1 MTMSALPIVV
11 KSEKL
16 FLSNFHRRRYP
27 AKSTII
33 YAGDKADVLYYLVKG
48 TVSVLVENGNNEKD
62 MIVTYLNPGE
72 FFGEMGLFEEHPRS
86 AWIKTK
92 TDCEVCEISYS
103 KFTALYQK
111 EPEILFSV
119 AKQIAKRLRKTTQ
132 KASDLAFLSVTGRI
146 TQVLKDLAKQ
156 PDAMT
161 HPDGMQ
167 IKITRQEIGRIAV
180 CSREMAGRVIKELES
195 HGLISVAGKTMVLLG
210 AR

>member
-1 MTMSALPIVV
+1 MHTVPNTLED
-11 KSEKL
+11 EKP

-33 YAGDKADVLYYLVKG
+33 YAGDKADVLYYLAKG
-48 TVSVLVENGNNEKD
+48 TVSVLVEDGNDEKD

-72 FFGEMGLFEEHPRS
+72 FFGEIGLFEEHPRT
-86 AWIKTK
+86 AWIKAK
-92 TDCEVCEISYS
+92 TECEVCEISYS

-111 EPEILFSV
+111 NPEILFSIT
-119 AKQIAKRLRKTTQ
+119 KQIAERLRETTR

-146 TQVLKDLAKQ
+146 THVLKDLANQ

-195 HGLISVAGKTMVLLG
+195 QDVISVSGKTIVLFG

>member
-1 MTMSALPIVV
+1 MHTVPNTLED
-11 KSEKL
+11 EKP

-33 YAGDKADVLYYLVKG
+33 YAGDKADVLYYLAKG
-48 TVSVLVENGNNEKD
+48 TVSVLVEDGNDEKD

-72 FFGEMGLFEEHPRS
+72 FFGEMGLFEEHPRT
-86 AWIKTK
+86 AWIKAK
-92 TDCEVCEISYS
+92 TECEVCAISYS

-111 EPEILFSV
+111 NPEILFSIT
-119 AKQIAKRLRKTTQ
+119 KQIAERLRETTR

-146 TQVLKDLAKQ
+146 THVLKDLANQ

-195 HGLISVAGKTMVLLG
+195 QGVISVAGKTIVLFG

>member
-1 MTMSALPIVV
+1 MHTVPNTLED
-11 KSEKL
+11 EKP

-33 YAGDKADVLYYLVKG
+33 YAGDKADVLYYLAKG
-48 TVSVLVENGNNEKD
+48 TVSVLVEDGNDEKD

-72 FFGEMGLFEEHPRS
+72 FFGEMGLFEEHPRT
-86 AWIKTK
+86 AWIKANTE
-92 TDCEVCEISYS
+92 CEVCEISYS

-111 EPEILFSV
+111 NPEILFSIT
-119 AKQIAKRLRKTTQ
+119 KQIAERLRETTR

-146 TQVLKDLAKQ
+146 THVLKDLANQ

-195 HGLISVAGKTMVLLG
+195 QGVISVAGKTIVLFG

>member
-1 MTMSALPIVV
+1 MPIIPITIEN
-11 KSEKL
+11 EKP

-48 TVSVLVENGNNEKD
+48 TVSVLVEDGNDEKD
-62 MIVTYLNPGE
+62 MIVTYLNQGQ
-72 FFGEMGLFEEHPRS
+72 FFGEMGLFEEHPRT

-92 TDCEVCEISYS
+92 TECEVCEISYS

-111 EPEILFSV
+111 NPEILFSIT
-119 AKQIAKRLRKTTQ
+119 KQIAERLRETTR

-146 TQVLKDLAKQ
+146 TQVLKDLANQ
-156 PDAMT
+156 HDSMT
-161 HPDGMQ
+161 HQDGMQ

-180 CSREMAGRVIKELES
+180 CSREMAGRVIKELAS
-195 HGLISVAGKTMVLLG
+195 QGIISVSGKTIVLFG